1 VDPRQQL
8 AQIIMAMQRPGNPM
22 GGPQQYTND
31 LPRQSFVP
39 QLPQGWQPPGQ
50 APLTG
55 QDPAAGVWMP
65 DPPPPQLMPIPR
77 MNIPPGYHLRSTEGN
92 VT

>member
-1 VDPRQQL
+1 MDPRQQL
-8 AQIIMAMQRPGNPM
+8 ALILAGAMPQNPM
-22 GGPQQYTND
+22 GGRLGYSND
-31 LPRQSFVP
+31 VPEMPFVP

-55 QDPAAGVWMP
+55 IGPQGGTMP
-65 DPPPPQLMPIPR
+65 QGQPMQMGPIPR
-77 MNIPPGYHLRSTEGN
+77 FYIPPGYHLRSGEGN